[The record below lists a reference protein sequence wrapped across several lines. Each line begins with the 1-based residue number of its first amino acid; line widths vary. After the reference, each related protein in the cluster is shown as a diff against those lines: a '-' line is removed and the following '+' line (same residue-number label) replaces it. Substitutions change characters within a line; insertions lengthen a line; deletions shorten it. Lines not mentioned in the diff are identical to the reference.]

1 MRLGEKAFAGDG
13 ELDLLTGAIEQLHTE
28 LTLQLRDRCRDRG
41 LHDVDA
47 ACRAGE
53 APLDGDRHEVFDLS

>member
-1 MRLGEKAFAGDG
+1 MRLGEESFAGDS

-28 LTLQLRDRCRDRG
+28 LTLQLRDGGRDGG

-47 ACRAGE
+47 PRRPGE
-53 APLDGDRHEVFDLS
+53 AALDGDRNEVLDLA